1 MISFVELVSSRV
13 SARSRSMTLDSITF
27 DDSRLGLYS
36 VSFVDSRSRSLILVW
51 LAPEGRV
58 ILSCLAPG
66 WGLVQSVYGPFYT
79 RTFLEVLFASYSIYT
94 LESHGINNN
103 LLTHW
108 KPFSSCHSI
117 LFILHQITI
126 LETRLSFTKWG
137 LLRLSIP
144 LP

>member
-27 DDSRLGLYS
+27 DDSRLGLDS

-66 WGLVQSVYGPFYT
+66 WGLVQSVYGPFFT
-79 RTFLEVLFASYSIYT
+79 RTFFG
-94 LESHGINNN
+94 GI
-103 LLTHW
+103 
-108 KPFSSCHSI
+108 SCK
-117 LFILHQITI
+117 L
-126 LETRLSFTKWG
+126 
-137 LLRLSIP
+137 
-144 LP
+144 